1 MAHVVHPRTVLVRRR
16 LLRVPLIFPLS
27 HPLGSDRR
35 RPGIMFLVHPVGV
48 DRHAGSRGSRRRV
61 RHALLRPA
69 RASLLRMGRVGGLVL
84 KVGRLGGDNAGVM
97 HGRSA
102 VIARAVGAVL
112 HHARRGR
119 RPVGRSTRLAIGAGV
134 HARDAGRGH
143 GAAVVLVLDS
153 AASRLLLGLR
163 GLLRRQLLMLWRGL
177 LRRGR
182 RRGVMSRRRR
192 RDSSQLLRSPV
203 RLWGSRVRPHLLL
216 LARAGLTQRG
226 VRPAVWLAV

>member
-1 MAHVVHPRTVLVRRR
+1 MAHVVHPRTVLLRRR
-16 LLRVPLIFPLS
+16 FLRVPLIFPFS
-27 HPLGSDRR
+27 HPLGSHRR
-35 RPGIMFLVHPVGV
+35 RPGIVFLVHPVGV
-48 DRHAGSRGSRRRV
+48 DRHTRTRWPRRRV
-61 RHALLRPA
+61 SHALLRPA
-69 RASLLRMGRVGGLVL
+69 RASLLRMGWITGLVL
-84 KVGRLGGDNAGVM
+84 EVGRLGRDNAGVM

-102 VIARAVGAVL
+102 VVARAVGAVL

-119 RPVGRSTRLAIGAGV
+119 GAVGRSTLLAIGTSV

-182 RRGVMSRRRR
+182 RRRVMSRRRR
-192 RDSSQLLRSPV
+192 GDSS
-203 RLWGSRVRPHLLL
+203 
-216 LARAGLTQRG
+216 
-226 VRPAVWLAV
+226 